1 MQYQK
6 LAEVYEKASSTTKRL
21 EKTDILSEFLKE
33 LKKDE
38 SEVLYLL
45 LGDVYASYD
54 ERKLGMSNQLVIKA
68 LTKATGISKDKIISE
83 WKDIGDIGLVA
94 EKVIKKKQQATL
106 GHKSLTIKKVIEN
119 LRKLPELEGK
129 GTVDKKVSLI
139 TELLISASPL
149 EAKYLVRAIIGDLR
163 IGVQESTIRDAIA
176 KAYFPNNQKEAGEKI
191 QRAVDNSNDIA
202 KVFEIAVK
210 KKFSGIEKID
220 IEVGKPVK
228 VMLAQKAESIKDGFK
243 QAGKPA
249 VVEFKYDGFRMII
262 HKKDKEVKLFTRNL
276 ENVTKQFPEVID
288 YIKKYVKGKSFII
301 DSEAVGYDKK
311 TKKYTPFQNIS
322 QRIKRK
328 HKIAELQEKLPVE
341 INVFDVLYYNGKSL
355 VDKPLKERR
364 KLLEKIIEPQRFKI
378 VKSKEILTDDEK
390 KAAEFYKKALEM
402 NQEGIMFKNPDAE
415 YKPGRKVGH
424 MLKLKPEEND
434 LDLVITGAEY
444 GTGKRSGW
452 LSSFIISCKNKEE
465 FLEVGKVSTGF
476 KEKETQSSKVGEDG
490 GVSFEE
496 LTNMLQPYILKE
508 KGKKVEIKPKIIVSV
523 SYQEVQQSP
532 NYNSGIAL
540 RFPRFVKLRPD
551 KHLSEVDTLDEI
563 KAELEKQKKK
573 NYQYG

>member
-1 MQYQK
+1 MQYKK
-6 LAEVYEKASSTTKRL
+6 LAEIYEKVSSTSKRL

-68 LTKATGISKDKIISE
+68 LTKSTGIGKDKIVSE
-83 WKDIGDIGLVA
+83 WKNIGDIGEVA
-94 EKVIKKKQQATL
+94 EKITKKKQQATL
-106 GHKSLTIKKVIEN
+106 SHKQLTIKKVIEN
-119 LRKLPELEGK
+119 LRKLPVLEGK

-149 EAKYLVRAIIGDLR
+149 EAKYLVRTIIGDLR
-163 IGVQESTIRDAIA
+163 IGVQESTIREAIA
-176 KAYFPNNQKEAGEKI
+176 RAFFPDKEKEASEKI
-191 QRAVDNSNDIA
+191 QRAIDNSNDIA
-202 KVFEIAVK
+202 KVFEISVK
-210 KKFSGIEKID
+210 KKLSELDKVD

-228 VMLAQKAESIKDGFK
+228 VMLAQKAENIKDGFK
-243 QAGKPA
+243 QVGKPA

-262 HKKDKEVKLFTRNL
+262 HKKGDEIKLFTRNL
-276 ENVTKQFPEVID
+276 EDVTKQFPEVVE

-311 TKKYTPFQNIS
+311 TKKYTPFQSVS

-341 INVFDVLYYNGKSL
+341 INVFDVLYHNGKSL

-364 KLLEKIIEPQRFKI
+364 KILEKIIEPHEFKI
-378 VKSKEILTDDEK
+378 VKSKEILTDNEK
-390 KAAEFYKKALEM
+390 KAEEFYKKALEM
-402 NQEGIMFKNPDAE
+402 NQEGIMFKNPEAE

-452 LSSFIISCKNKEE
+452 LSSFIISCKYDNE

-476 KEKETQSSKVGEDG
+476 KEKESIKKEASNDISYEK
-490 GVSFEE
+490 
-496 LTNMLQPYILKE
+496 LTEMLKPYIIKE
-508 KGKKVEIKPKIIVSV
+508 KGKKVEIKPKIIVAV
-523 SYQEVQQSP
+523 SYQEIQKSP

-540 RFPRFVKLRPD
+540 RFPRFIRLRPD
-551 KHLSEVDTLDEI
+551 KHLSEVDTLNEI

-573 NYQYG
+573 GN